1 MILLRK
7 TTLTHHS
14 FQGVM
19 ILLIKLS
26 IPRFSYIAILI
37 KTKSNEKTLTLSFYA
52 WLEPCRFITNSHF
65 RGQF

>member
-37 KTKSNEKTLTLSFYA
+37 KTKSNEKTFTLSFCA
-52 WLEPCRFITNSHF
+52 
-65 RGQF
+65 